1 MFKDQIRKILKHK
14 PELDHL
20 KIINREQLIEIWQSE
35 TKSIGTIYDCYLKK
49 KNPVFKMIE
58 DMKVDYMRGGVFY
71 INRVASDINLK
82 LMHLNQYLDYE
93 ILI

>member
-1 MFKDQIRKILKHK
+1 MFKDQIRNILEQE

-20 KIINREQLIEIWQSE
+20 KIINQEQLMEIWQTE
-35 TKSIGTIYDCYLKK
+35 TKSIGTIYSCFSEK
-49 KNPVFKMIE
+49 KNPVPKIIE

-82 LMHLNQYLDYE
+82 LMHLN
-93 ILI
+93 